1 MGVHYFSYHSH
12 ILYLLSAG
20 LLPARAHSGALWE
33 DAVPLP
39 LWVSGVNA
47 GQHDWTAAGST
58 SWCGMSA
65 CWSAAVTQEQEA
77 VHRFYGNSACNCLLW
92 CLEVR
97 IQMQSWEGWYEQ
109 GDTVKYEGSSV
120 LSLPKLEQGG
130 ASPFFAAQSYFW
142 WLFGTL
148 TDAGKLILKQPELA
162 KNVWQSISWDTAMI
176 TADF

>member
-1 MGVHYFSYHSH
+1 MGVHYFSYHSP

-39 LWVSGVNA
+39 LWVSGVDA

-58 SWCGMSA
+58 GWCGMSA
-65 CWSAAVTQEQEA
+65 CWSAAVAQEQEA

-109 GDTVKYEGSSV
+109 GDTLKYEGWRVQCTELTKIRTGRCIFFFGSTELFLMTVWHTHCLAHSH
-120 LSLPKLEQGG
+120 SLMLENW
-130 ASPFFAAQSYFW
+130 F
-142 WLFGTL
+142 
-148 TDAGKLILKQPELA
+148 
-162 KNVWQSISWDTAMI
+162 
-176 TADF
+176 